1 MFVVR
6 LDKNNEASGGRNLAQ
21 FKTLIEGKIG
31 EREDNISKQWE
42 AMNLLQKTIDH
53 RTGKKNFVFYEGPPT
68 ANGRPG
74 IHHVL
79 ARTLKDTVCKY
90 KVMDGYRVLRKGGW
104 DTHGLP
110 VEIEVEKQLGLSS
123 KPEIEAYGIDKFNEK
138 CQESVF
144 NYESQWKEMSRKMGY
159 FIDMDDPYITLDNNY
174 IETVWWILDKFNKE
188 GFLYEGH
195 KIMPYCPR
203 CGTGLASHEVAQ
215 GYQEIKSN
223 TVIAAFKRKEIDEY
237 FLVWTTT
244 PWTLAANVALAV
256 HPDADYIKAR
266 SNDEV
271 YICAKVLAQ
280 KLLGEDYEV
289 LEEMK
294 GRALEYMEY
303 DQLMPFVVP
312 DKKAFYVTCADYVTT
327 EDGTGIVHIAPAF
340 GEDDYK
346 VGRLY
351 NLPVLQPV
359 AEDGKYTDTPWKG
372 QFVIDADLD
381 IIKWL
386 KAEGKLFKKEK
397 LLHNYPHCWRCKT
410 PLLYYAKPSWYLEM
424 TKIKDLLIE
433 NNNGVEWY
441 PDFVGEKRFG
451 NWLENLNDW
460 AISRS
465 RYWGTPLNVWRC
477 EECGKLETVGS
488 RKELV
493 DRAIEEIDES
503 IELHRPHVDDVH
515 FKCTECG
522 KTMTRVKDVID
533 CWFDSGS
540 MPFAQYHYPFEN
552 KELWEEQ
559 FPADFICEGI
569 DQTRGW
575 FYSLLAIS
583 SFVTGKAP
591 YKKVLVNDLILD
603 AEGQKM
609 SKTKGNTVDP
619 FKMFEEYGAD
629 ALRWY
634 LLYVSPAWTP
644 TRFDVKGIKE
654 VQSKFFN
661 TLRNTY
667 HFFALYANTDNIDPR
682 EFFVPYEERPEIDAW
697 ILSKYNRLVKEVR
710 EEMEVF
716 DLTKSV
722 KKIQNFVNED
732 LSNWYIRRNRR
743 RFWGSELTED
753 KKAVYNTTWEV
764 LEGVVRLCAPFA
776 PYVTEEL
783 YQKLTDDVSVHLA
796 DYPKA
801 NEALIKD
808 DIEEPMD
815 LVRELV
821 SLGRG
826 AREEAQI
833 KVRQPLSKII
843 VDGKYS
849 ETIGDLCVLMEE
861 ELNIKQVVFED
872 NLGDFMNYT
881 LKPDFKVA
889 GPILGKNVKLL
900 GKALSTVETSE
911 VVAKLESEGSFVIEL
926 EGASIE
932 IRKDFIDIR
941 ISAKEGFNVQMFNN
955 KFIILDTSLNQD
967 LLNEGCAR
975 EFVSRIQQLR
985 KSNGYEVMDRIDI
998 TYASDEQMERAIEIY
1013 SDFIKTE
1020 TLADNIIVKA
1030 GGGEV
1035 FNLNGHDT
1043 NIELEKK

>member
-1 MFVVR
+1 M
-6 LDKNNEASGGRNLAQ
+6 AQ

-31 EREDNISKQWE
+31 DREDAISQQWE
-42 AMNLLQKTIDH
+42 TMNLLQQTIDN
-53 RTGKKNFVFYEGPPT
+53 RAGKQDFVFYEGPPT

-138 CQESVF
+138 CKESVF

-159 FIDMDDPYITLDNNY
+159 FIDMEDPYITLDNNY
-174 IETVWWILDKFNKE
+174 IESVWWILDKFNKE

-223 TVIAAFKRKEIDEY
+223 TVVAAFKRKDADEY

-271 YICAKVLAQ
+271 YICAKVLAP
-280 KLLGEDYEV
+280 KLLGEDYEI

-294 GRALEYMEY
+294 GAALEYVEY
-303 DQLMPFVVP
+303 EQLMPFVKP
-312 DKKAFYVTCADYVTT
+312 DKKAFFVTCADYVTT

-346 VGRLY
+346 VGRAY

-397 LLHNYPHCWRCKT
+397 VLHNYPHCWRCKT

-424 TKIKDLLIE
+424 TKIKDTLIE

-465 RYWGTPLNVWRC
+465 RYWGTPLPVWRC
-477 EECGKLETVGS
+477 DECGKLETVGS

-503 IELHRPHVDDVH
+503 IELHRPYVDDVH
-515 FKCTECG
+515 FTCPDCG
-522 KTMTRVKDVID
+522 KTMTRIKDVID

-540 MPFAQYHYPFEN
+540 MPFAQHHYPFEN

-609 SKTKGNTVDP
+609 SKSKGNTVDP
-619 FKMFEEYGAD
+619 FEMFEEYGAD

-661 TLRNTY
+661 TLKNTY
-667 HFFALYANTDNIDPR
+667 HFFALYANTDSIDPR
-682 EFFVPYEERPEIDAW
+682 EFFVPYAKRPEIDAW

-716 DLTKSV
+716 DLTKAV

-743 RFWGSELTED
+743 RFWGTELTED

-776 PYVTEEL
+776 PYITEEL
-783 YQKLTDDVSVHLA
+783 YQKLTDGVSVHLA
-796 DYPKA
+796 DYPTV
-801 NEALIKD
+801 NEALIQD
-808 DIEEPMD
+808 AIEEPMD

-843 VDGKYS
+843 VDGKYR
-849 ETIGDLCVLMEE
+849 ETLGDLCVLIEE

-872 NLGDFMNYT
+872 NLGDFMNYA

-900 GKALSTVETSE
+900 GKALASVEASE
-911 VVAKLESEGSFVIEL
+911 VVAKLEADGSFVIEL
-926 EGASIE
+926 DGESLE
-932 IRKDFIDIR
+932 LRKDFIDIR

-955 KFIILDTSLNQD
+955 KFIILDTSLDQD
-967 LLNEGCAR
+967 LLDEGCAR

-985 KSNGYEVMDRIDI
+985 KANGYEVMDRIDI
-998 TYASDEQMERAIEIY
+998 SYSSDEAMDRAIDIHA
-1013 SDFIKTE
+1013 DFIKTE
-1020 TLADNIIVKA
+1020 TLADTIAVKT
-1030 GGGEV
+1030 GVGEM

-1043 NIELEKK
+1043 WIELAKK

>member
-1 MFVVR
+1 
-6 LDKNNEASGGRNLAQ
+6 LAQ

-31 EREDNISKQWE
+31 DREDAISQQWE
-42 AMNLLQKTIDH
+42 AMNLLQQTIDN
-53 RTGKKNFVFYEGPPT
+53 REGQENFVFYEGPPT

-138 CQESVF
+138 CKESVF

-159 FIDMDDPYITLDNNY
+159 FIDMEDPYITLDNNY

-223 TVIAAFKRKEIDEY
+223 TVVAAFKRKDADEY

-271 YICAKVLAQ
+271 YICAKVLAP
-280 KLLGEDYEV
+280 KLLGEDYEI

-294 GRALEYMEY
+294 GSALEYVEY
-303 DQLMPFVVP
+303 EQLMPFVTP
-312 DKKAFYVTCADYVTT
+312 DKKAFFVTCADYVTT

-346 VGRLY
+346 VGRAY

-397 LLHNYPHCWRCKT
+397 VLHNYPHCWRCKT

-424 TKIKDLLIE
+424 TKIKDTLIE

-465 RYWGTPLNVWRC
+465 RYWGTPLPVWRC
-477 EECGKLETVGS
+477 DDCGKLETVGS

-493 DRAIEEIDES
+493 DRAIENIDES
-503 IELHRPHVDDVH
+503 IELHRPYVDDVH
-515 FKCTECG
+515 FNCPDCG

-540 MPFAQYHYPFEN
+540 MPFAQHHYPFEN

-603 AEGQKM
+603 ADGQKM
-609 SKTKGNTVDP
+609 SKTKGNTVNP
-619 FKMFEEYGAD
+619 FEMFEEYGAD

-661 TLRNTY
+661 TLKNTY

-682 EFFVPYEERPEIDAW
+682 EFFVPYAKRPEIDAW

-716 DLTKSV
+716 DLTKAV

-743 RFWGSELTED
+743 RFWGTELTED

-776 PYVTEEL
+776 PYITEEL
-783 YQKLTDDVSVHLA
+783 YQKLTDGVSVHLA
-796 DYPKA
+796 DYPTV
-801 NEALIKD
+801 NDELIQD
-808 DIEEPMD
+808 AIEEPMD

-843 VDGKYS
+843 VDGKYR
-849 ETIGDLCVLMEE
+849 ETLGDLCVLIEE
-861 ELNIKQVVFED
+861 ELNIKKVVFED
-872 NLGDFMNYT
+872 NLGDFMNYA

-900 GKALSTVETSE
+900 GKALASAPASE
-911 VVAKLESEGSFVIEL
+911 VVAKLEADGSFVIEL
-926 EGASIE
+926 DGESLE
-932 IRKDFIDIR
+932 LRKDFIDIR

-967 LLNEGCAR
+967 LLDEGCAR

-998 TYASDEQMERAIEIY
+998 SYSSDEAMDRAIEIY
-1013 SDFIKTE
+1013 TDFIKTE
-1020 TLADNIIVKA
+1020 TLADTITITA
-1030 GGGEV
+1030 GVGEM

-1043 NIELEKK
+1043 WIELAKK

>member
-1 MFVVR
+1 M
-6 LDKNNEASGGRNLAQ
+6 DQ
-21 FKTLIEGKIG
+21 FKALADGNVG

-42 AMNLLQKTIDH
+42 AMGLLQKTIEN
-53 RTGKKNFVFYEGPPT
+53 REGKENYVFYEGPPT

-90 KVMDGYRVLRKGGW
+90 KVMDGYRVVRKGGW

-138 CQESVF
+138 CKESVF

-159 FIDMDDPYITLDNNY
+159 FIDMEDPYITLNNDY
-174 IETVWWILDKFNKE
+174 IESVWWILNKFNKE

-195 KIMPYCPR
+195 KILPYCPR

-223 TVIAAFKRKEIDEY
+223 TVVVAFKRKEVNEY

-256 HPDADYIKAR
+256 HPDADYIKAK
-266 SNDEV
+266 SNGEV
-271 YICAKVLAQ
+271 YICGKDLAS
-280 KLLGEDYEV
+280 KLLGEEYEV

-294 GRALEYMEY
+294 GSALEHMEY
-303 DQLMPFVVP
+303 EQLMPFVKP
-312 DKKAFYVTCADYVTT
+312 SKKAFFVTLADYVTT

-351 NLPVLQPV
+351 DLPVLQPV
-359 AEDGKYTDTPWKG
+359 AEDGKYTETPWKG
-372 QFVIDADLD
+372 QFVIDADID

-386 KAEGKLFKKEK
+386 KEEGKLFKKEK
-397 LLHNYPHCWRCKT
+397 VLHNYPHCWRCKT

-424 TKIKDLLIE
+424 TKIKERLIE

-441 PDFVGEKRFG
+441 PDFIGEKRFG

-477 EECGKLETVGS
+477 DDCGALESIGS
-488 RKELV
+488 RQELA

-503 IELHRPHVDDVH
+503 IELHRPYVDDVH
-515 FKCTECG
+515 LVCPDCG

-552 KELWEEQ
+552 KELWESQ
-559 FPADFICEGI
+559 YPADFICEGI

-575 FYSLLAIS
+575 FYSLIAIS
-583 SFVTGKAP
+583 SFVTGKSP
-591 YKKVLVNDLILD
+591 YKRVLVNDLILD
-603 AEGQKM
+603 ADGQKM
-609 SKTKGNTVDP
+609 SKTKGNSVDP
-619 FKMFEEYGAD
+619 FEMFEKYGAD

-644 TRFDVKGIKE
+644 TRFDVKGLKE

-661 TLRNTY
+661 TLKNTY
-667 HFFALYANTDNIDPR
+667 NFFALYANTDHIDPR
-682 EFFVPYEERPEIDAW
+682 EFFVPYENRPEIDAW

-722 KKIQNFVNED
+722 RKIQYFVNED

-776 PYVTEEL
+776 PYITEEIYL
-783 YQKLTDDVSVHLA
+783 KLTEGVSVHLA
-796 DYPKA
+796 DYPQV
-801 NEALIKD
+801 NHELIRES
-808 DIEEPMD
+808 IEEPMD

-826 AREEAQI
+826 AREDAQI
-833 KVRQPLSKII
+833 KVRQPLSKMI
-843 VDGKYS
+843 VDGKYR
-849 ETIGDLCVLMEE
+849 ETIGDLTALMED
-861 ELNIKQVVFED
+861 ELNLKAVAFED
-872 NLGDFMNYT
+872 DLGEFMDYV

-900 GKALSTVETSE
+900 GKALGSVDPGE
-911 VVAKLESEGSFVIEL
+911 VVAKLEAGESFIIEL
-926 EGASIE
+926 EGESIE
-932 IRKDFIDIR
+932 IKKDFIDVR
-941 ISAKEGFNVQMFNN
+941 ISSKKGFNVQMFNN
-955 KFIILDTSLNQD
+955 KFVILDTSLSQE
-967 LLNEGCAR
+967 LLDEGYAR
-975 EFVSRIQQLR
+975 EFISRIQQLR
-985 KSNGYEVMDRIDI
+985 KSSGFEVMDRIEI
-998 TYASDEQMERAIEIY
+998 TTSSDDEMEKALKAYEA
-1013 SDFIKTE
+1013 FIKKE
-1020 TLADNIIVKA
+1020 TLADHLFFEKCEN
-1030 GGGEV
+1030 EV

-1043 NIELEKK
+1043 CIGVAKKK

>member
-1 MFVVR
+1 M
-6 LDKNNEASGGRNLAQ
+6 AQ

-31 EREDNISKQWE
+31 DREDAISQQWE
-42 AMNLLQKTIDH
+42 TMNLLQQTIDN
-53 RTGKKNFVFYEGPPT
+53 RAGKQDFVFYEGPPT

-138 CQESVF
+138 CKESVF

-159 FIDMDDPYITLDNNY
+159 FIDMEDPYITLDNNY
-174 IETVWWILDKFNKE
+174 IESVWWILDKFNKE

-223 TVIAAFKRKEIDEY
+223 TVVAAFKRKDADEY

-271 YICAKVLAQ
+271 YICAKVLAP
-280 KLLGEDYEV
+280 KLLGEDYEI

-294 GRALEYMEY
+294 GAALEYVEY
-303 DQLMPFVVP
+303 EQLMPFVKP
-312 DKKAFYVTCADYVTT
+312 DKKAFFVTCADYVTT

-346 VGRLY
+346 VGRAY

-397 LLHNYPHCWRCKT
+397 VLHNYPHCWRCKT

-424 TKIKDLLIE
+424 TKIKDTLIE

-465 RYWGTPLNVWRC
+465 RYWGTPLPVWRC
-477 EECGKLETVGS
+477 DECGKLETVGS

-503 IELHRPHVDDVH
+503 IELHRPYVDDVH
-515 FKCTECG
+515 FTCPDCG

-540 MPFAQYHYPFEN
+540 MPFAQHHYPFEN

-609 SKTKGNTVDP
+609 SKSKGNTVDP
-619 FKMFEEYGAD
+619 FEMFEEYGAD

-661 TLRNTY
+661 TLKNTY
-667 HFFALYANTDNIDPR
+667 HFFALYANTDSIDPR
-682 EFFVPYEERPEIDAW
+682 EFFVPYAKRPEIDAW

-716 DLTKSV
+716 DLTKAV

-743 RFWGSELTED
+743 RFWGTELTED

-776 PYVTEEL
+776 PYITEEL
-783 YQKLTDDVSVHLA
+783 YQKLTDGVSVHLA
-796 DYPKA
+796 DYPTV
-801 NEALIKD
+801 NEALIQD
-808 DIEEPMD
+808 AIEEPMD

-843 VDGKYS
+843 VDGKYR
-849 ETIGDLCVLMEE
+849 ETLGDLCVLIEE

-872 NLGDFMNYT
+872 NLGDFMNYA

-900 GKALSTVETSE
+900 GKALASVEASE
-911 VVAKLESEGSFVIEL
+911 VVAKLEADGSFVIEL
-926 EGASIE
+926 DGESLE
-932 IRKDFIDIR
+932 LRKDFIDIR

-955 KFIILDTSLNQD
+955 KFIILDTSLDQD
-967 LLNEGCAR
+967 LLDEGCAR

-985 KSNGYEVMDRIDI
+985 KANGYEVMDRIDI
-998 TYASDEQMERAIEIY
+998 SYSSDEAMDRAIDIHA
-1013 SDFIKTE
+1013 DFIKTE
-1020 TLADNIIVKA
+1020 TLADTIAVKT
-1030 GGGEV
+1030 GVGEM

-1043 NIELEKK
+1043 WIELAKK

>member
-1 MFVVR
+1 M
-6 LDKNNEASGGRNLAQ
+6 AQ
-21 FKTLIEGKIG
+21 FKTLIEGKVG
-31 EREDNISKQWE
+31 EKEDAISAQWE
-42 AMNLLQKTIDH
+42 AINLLQKTIDN
-53 RTGKKNFVFYEGPPT
+53 RADKENFVFYEGPPT

-123 KPEIEAYGIDKFNEK
+123 KPEIEAYGIDKFNQK
-138 CQESVF
+138 CKESVF

-159 FIDMDDPYITLDNNY
+159 FIDMEDPYITLDNNY
-174 IETVWWILDKFNKE
+174 IESVWWILDKFNKE

-223 TVIAAFKRKEIDEY
+223 TVVAAFKRKDANEY

-256 HPDADYIKAR
+256 HPEADYIKAR

-271 YICAKVLAQ
+271 YICAKVLAP
-280 KLLGEDYEV
+280 KLLGEGYEI
-289 LEEMK
+289 LAEMK
-294 GRALEYMEY
+294 GSALEHIEY
-303 DQLMPFVVP
+303 EQLMPFVIP
-312 DKKAFYVTCADYVTT
+312 DKKAFFVTCADYVTT

-346 VGRLY
+346 VGRQY

-397 LLHNYPHCWRCKT
+397 VVHNYPHCWRCKT

-424 TKIKDLLIE
+424 TKIKDRLIK
-433 NNNGVEWY
+433 NNNEVEWY
-441 PDFVGEKRFG
+441 PDYVGEKRFG

-465 RYWGTPLNVWRC
+465 RYWGTPLPVWRC
-477 EECGKLETVGS
+477 DGCGKLETVGS

-493 DRAIEEIDES
+493 ERAVEKIDES
-503 IELHRPHVDDVH
+503 IELHRPYVDDVH
-515 FKCTECG
+515 FTCPDCSQ
-522 KTMTRVKDVID
+522 TMTRVKDVID

-609 SKTKGNTVDP
+609 SKSKGNSVDP
-619 FKMFEEYGAD
+619 FEMFAEYGAD

-661 TLRNTY
+661 TLKNTY
-667 HFFALYANTDNIDPR
+667 HFFALYANTDSIDPR
-682 EFFVPYEERPEIDAW
+682 DFFVDYANRPEIDAW

-716 DLTKSV
+716 DLTKAV

-743 RFWGSELTED
+743 RFWGTELTED

-776 PYVTEEL
+776 PYITEEL
-783 YQKLTDDVSVHLA
+783 YQKLTDGVSVHLA
-796 DYPKA
+796 DYPTI
-801 NEALIKD
+801 NEALIQD
-808 DIEEPMD
+808 AIEEPMD

-843 VDGKYS
+843 VDGKYRQ
-849 ETIGDLCVLMEE
+849 TLGDLCVLIEE

-872 NLGDFMNYT
+872 NLGDFMNYA

-900 GKALSTVETSE
+900 GKALASVEASE
-911 VVAKLESEGSFVIEL
+911 VVAKLEADGSFVIEL
-926 EGASIE
+926 DGESLE
-932 IRKDFIDIR
+932 LRKDFIDIR

-967 LLNEGCAR
+967 LLDEGCAR

-985 KSNGYEVMDRIDI
+985 KSNGYEVMDRIAI
-998 TYASDEQMERAIEIY
+998 YYSSDEAMDRAIDIY
-1013 SDFIKTE
+1013 TDFIKTE
-1020 TLADNIIVKA
+1020 TLADTITATA
-1030 GGGEV
+1030 GVGEV

-1043 NIELEKK
+1043 AIELVKK

>member
-1 MFVVR
+1 
-6 LDKNNEASGGRNLAQ
+6 LAQ

-31 EREDNISKQWE
+31 EREDVISKQWE
-42 AMNLLQKTIDH
+42 AMNLLQKTIDN
-53 RTGKKNFVFYEGPPT
+53 REGQENFVFYEGPPT

-90 KVMDGYRVLRKGGW
+90 KVMDGYRVIRKGGW

-123 KPEIEAYGIDKFNEK
+123 KLEIEAYGIDKFNEK
-138 CQESVF
+138 CKESVF

-159 FIDMDDPYITLDNNY
+159 FIDMEDPYITLDNNY

-223 TVIAAFKRKEIDEY
+223 TVVAAFKRSDANEY

-271 YICAKVLAQ
+271 YICAKVLAP
-280 KLLGEDYEV
+280 KLLGEDYEI

-294 GRALEYMEY
+294 GSALEYVEY
-303 DQLMPFVVP
+303 EQLMPFVVP
-312 DKKAFYVTCADYVTT
+312 DKKAFFVTCADYVTT

-346 VGRLY
+346 VGRQY

-397 LLHNYPHCWRCKT
+397 VTHNYPHCWRCKT

-424 TKIKDLLIE
+424 TKIKDRLIE

-465 RYWGTPLNVWRC
+465 RYWGTPLPVWRC

-493 DRAIEEIDES
+493 ERAVENIDES
-503 IELHRPHVDDVH
+503 IELHRPYVDDVH
-515 FKCTECG
+515 FTCPDCG

-609 SKTKGNTVDP
+609 SKTKGNSVDP
-619 FKMFEEYGAD
+619 LEMFAEYGAD

-661 TLRNTY
+661 TLKNTY

-682 EFFVPYEERPEIDAW
+682 AFFVPYAKRPEIDAW

-716 DLTKSV
+716 DLTKAV

-743 RFWGSELTED
+743 RFWGTELTED

-776 PYVTEEL
+776 PYITEEL
-783 YQKLTDDVSVHLA
+783 YQKLTDGISVHLA
-796 DYPKA
+796 DYPTA
-801 NEALIKD
+801 NEELIQD
-808 DIEEPMD
+808 AIEEPMD

-843 VDGKYS
+843 VDGKYR
-849 ETIGDLCVLMEE
+849 ETLGDLCVLIEE
-861 ELNIKQVVFED
+861 ELNIKQVVFEE
-872 NLGDFMNYT
+872 NLGDFMNYA

-889 GPILGKNVKLL
+889 GPVLGKNVKLL
-900 GKALSTVETSE
+900 GKALASAPASE
-911 VVAKLESEGSFVIEL
+911 VVAKLEADGSFVIEL
-926 EGASIE
+926 DGQSLEL
-932 IRKDFIDIR
+932 RKDFIDIR

-967 LLNEGCAR
+967 LLDEGCAR

-985 KSNGYEVMDRIDI
+985 KSSGYEVMDRIDI
-998 TYASDEQMERAIEIY
+998 SYSSDAQMDRAIEIFT
-1013 SDFIKTE
+1013 DFIKTE
-1020 TLADNIIVKA
+1020 TLADTITIKA
-1030 GGGEV
+1030 GVGEV
-1035 FNLNGHDT
+1035 FSLNGHDT
-1043 NIELEKK
+1043 RIELIKK

>member
-1 MFVVR
+1 M
-6 LDKNNEASGGRNLAQ
+6 AQ

-31 EREDNISKQWE
+31 DREDAISQQWE
-42 AMNLLQKTIDH
+42 TMNLLQQTIDN
-53 RTGKKNFVFYEGPPT
+53 RAGKQDFVFYEGPPT

-138 CQESVF
+138 CKESVF

-159 FIDMDDPYITLDNNY
+159 FIDMEDPYITLDNNY
-174 IETVWWILDKFNKE
+174 IESVWWILDKFNKE

-223 TVIAAFKRKEIDEY
+223 TVVAAFKRKDADEY

-271 YICAKVLAQ
+271 YICAKVLAP
-280 KLLGEDYEV
+280 KLLGEDYEI

-294 GRALEYMEY
+294 GAALEYVEY
-303 DQLMPFVVP
+303 EQLMPFVKP
-312 DKKAFYVTCADYVTT
+312 DKKAFFVTCADYVTT

-346 VGRLY
+346 VGRAY

-397 LLHNYPHCWRCKT
+397 VLHNYPHCWRCKT

-424 TKIKDLLIE
+424 TKIKDTLIE

-465 RYWGTPLNVWRC
+465 RYWGTPLPVWRC
-477 EECGKLETVGS
+477 DECGKLETVGS

-503 IELHRPHVDDVH
+503 IELHRPYVDDVH
-515 FKCTECG
+515 FTCPDCG

-540 MPFAQYHYPFEN
+540 MPFAQHHYPFEN

-609 SKTKGNTVDP
+609 SKSKGNTVDP
-619 FKMFEEYGAD
+619 FEMFEEYGAD

-661 TLRNTY
+661 TLKNTY
-667 HFFALYANTDNIDPR
+667 HFFALYANTDSIDPR
-682 EFFVPYEERPEIDAW
+682 EFFVPYAKRPEIDAW

-716 DLTKSV
+716 DLTKAV

-743 RFWGSELTED
+743 RFWGTELTED

-776 PYVTEEL
+776 PYITEEL
-783 YQKLTDDVSVHLA
+783 YQKLTDGVSVHLA
-796 DYPKA
+796 DYPTV
-801 NEALIKD
+801 NEALIQD
-808 DIEEPMD
+808 AIEEPMD

-843 VDGKYS
+843 VDGKYR
-849 ETIGDLCVLMEE
+849 ETLGDLCVLIEE

-872 NLGDFMNYT
+872 NLGDFMNYA

-900 GKALSTVETSE
+900 GKALASVEASE
-911 VVAKLESEGSFVIEL
+911 VVAKLEADGSFVIEL
-926 EGASIE
+926 DGESLE
-932 IRKDFIDIR
+932 LRKDFIDIR

-955 KFIILDTSLNQD
+955 KFIILDTSLTQE
-967 LLNEGCAR
+967 LLDEGCAR

-985 KSNGYEVMDRIDI
+985 KANGYEVMDRIDI
-998 TYASDEQMERAIEIY
+998 TYSSDEAMDRAIDIHA
-1013 SDFIKTE
+1013 DFIKTE
-1020 TLADNIIVKA
+1020 TLADTIAVTA
-1030 GGGEV
+1030 GVGEM

-1043 NIELEKK
+1043 WIELAKK

>member
-1 MFVVR
+1 M
-6 LDKNNEASGGRNLAQ
+6 AQ

-31 EREDNISKQWE
+31 DREDAISQQWE
-42 AMNLLQKTIDH
+42 TMNLLQQTIDN
-53 RTGKKNFVFYEGPPT
+53 RAGKQDFVFYEGPPT

-138 CQESVF
+138 CKESVF

-159 FIDMDDPYITLDNNY
+159 FIDMEDPYITLDNNY
-174 IETVWWILDKFNKE
+174 IESVWWILDKFNKE

-223 TVIAAFKRKEIDEY
+223 TVVAAFKRKDADEY

-271 YICAKVLAQ
+271 YICAKVLAP
-280 KLLGEDYEV
+280 KLLGEDYEI

-294 GRALEYMEY
+294 GAALEYVEY
-303 DQLMPFVVP
+303 EQLMPFVKP
-312 DKKAFYVTCADYVTT
+312 DKKAFFVTCADYVTT

-346 VGRLY
+346 VGRAY

-397 LLHNYPHCWRCKT
+397 VLHNYPHCWRCKT

-424 TKIKDLLIE
+424 TKIKDTLIE

-465 RYWGTPLNVWRC
+465 RYWGTPLPVWRC
-477 EECGKLETVGS
+477 DECGKLETVGS

-503 IELHRPHVDDVH
+503 IELHRPYVDDVH
-515 FKCTECG
+515 FTCPDCG

-540 MPFAQYHYPFEN
+540 MPFAQHHYPFEN

-609 SKTKGNTVDP
+609 SKSKGNTVDP
-619 FKMFEEYGAD
+619 FEMFEEYGAD

-661 TLRNTY
+661 TLKNTY
-667 HFFALYANTDNIDPR
+667 HFFALYANTDSIDPR
-682 EFFVPYEERPEIDAW
+682 EFFVPYAKRPEIDAW

-716 DLTKSV
+716 DLTKAV

-743 RFWGSELTED
+743 RFWGTELTED

-776 PYVTEEL
+776 PYITEEL
-783 YQKLTDDVSVHLA
+783 YQKLTDGVSVHLA
-796 DYPKA
+796 DYPTV
-801 NEALIKD
+801 NEALIQD
-808 DIEEPMD
+808 AIEEPMD

-843 VDGKYS
+843 VDGKYR
-849 ETIGDLCVLMEE
+849 ETLGDLCVLIEE

-872 NLGDFMNYT
+872 NLGDFMNYA

-900 GKALSTVETSE
+900 GKALASVEASE
-911 VVAKLESEGSFVIEL
+911 VVAKLEADGSFVIEL
-926 EGASIE
+926 DGESLE
-932 IRKDFIDIR
+932 LRKDFIDIR

-955 KFIILDTSLNQD
+955 KFIILDTSLDQD
-967 LLNEGCAR
+967 LLDEGCAR

-985 KSNGYEVMDRIDI
+985 KANGYEVMDRIDI
-998 TYASDEQMERAIEIY
+998 TYSSDEAMDRAIDIHA
-1013 SDFIKTE
+1013 DFIKTE
-1020 TLADNIIVKA
+1020 TLADTIAVKT
-1030 GGGEV
+1030 GVGEM

-1043 NIELEKK
+1043 WIELAKK

>member
-1 MFVVR
+1 M
-6 LDKNNEASGGRNLAQ
+6 
-21 FKTLIEGKIG
+21 
-31 EREDNISKQWE
+31 ISKQWE
-42 AMNLLQKTIDH
+42 AMNLLQKTIDN
-53 RTGKKNFVFYEGPPT
+53 REGQENFVFYEGPPT

-90 KVMDGYRVLRKGGW
+90 KVMDGYRVIRKGGW

-123 KPEIEAYGIDKFNEK
+123 KLEIEAYGIDKFNEK
-138 CQESVF
+138 CKESVF

-159 FIDMDDPYITLDNNY
+159 FIDMEDPYITLDNNY

-223 TVIAAFKRKEIDEY
+223 TVVAAFKRSDANEY

-271 YICAKVLAQ
+271 YICAKVLAP
-280 KLLGEDYEV
+280 KLLGEDYEI

-294 GRALEYMEY
+294 GSALEYVEY
-303 DQLMPFVVP
+303 EQLMPFVVP
-312 DKKAFYVTCADYVTT
+312 DKKAFFVTCADYVTI

-346 VGRLY
+346 VGRQY

-397 LLHNYPHCWRCKT
+397 VTHNYPHCWRCKT

-424 TKIKDLLIE
+424 TKIKDRLIE

-465 RYWGTPLNVWRC
+465 RYWGTPLPVWRC

-493 DRAIEEIDES
+493 ERAVENIDES
-503 IELHRPHVDDVH
+503 IELHRPYVDDVH
-515 FKCTECG
+515 FTCPDCG

-609 SKTKGNTVDP
+609 SKTKGNSVDP
-619 FKMFEEYGAD
+619 FEMFAEYGAD

-661 TLRNTY
+661 TLKNTY

-682 EFFVPYEERPEIDAW
+682 AFFVPYAKRPEIDAW

-716 DLTKSV
+716 DLTKAV

-743 RFWGSELTED
+743 RFWGTELTED

-776 PYVTEEL
+776 PYITEEL
-783 YQKLTDDVSVHLA
+783 YQKLTDGISVHLA
-796 DYPKA
+796 DYPTA
-801 NEALIKD
+801 NEALIED
-808 DIEEPMD
+808 AIEEPMD

-843 VDGKYS
+843 VDGKYR
-849 ETIGDLCVLMEE
+849 ETLGDLCVLIEE
-861 ELNIKQVVFED
+861 ELNIKQVVFEE
-872 NLGDFMNYT
+872 NLGDFMNYA

-889 GPILGKNVKLL
+889 GPVLGKNVKLL
-900 GKALSTVETSE
+900 GKALASAPASE
-911 VVAKLESEGSFVIEL
+911 VVAKLEADGSFVIEL
-926 EGASIE
+926 DGQSLEL
-932 IRKDFIDIR
+932 RKDFIDIR

-967 LLNEGCAR
+967 LLDEGCAR

-985 KSNGYEVMDRIDI
+985 KSSGYEVMDRIDI
-998 TYASDEQMERAIEIY
+998 SYSSDAQMDRAIEIFT
-1013 SDFIKTE
+1013 DFVKTE
-1020 TLADNIIVKA
+1020 TLADTITIKA
-1030 GGGEV
+1030 GVGEV
-1035 FNLNGHDT
+1035 FSLNGHDT
-1043 NIELEKK
+1043 RIELCKLS

>member
-1 MFVVR
+1 M
-6 LDKNNEASGGRNLAQ
+6 AQ
-21 FKTLIEGKIG
+21 FKSLVEGNIG

-42 AMNLLQKTIDH
+42 ATDILQRTIDL
-53 RTGKKNFVFYEGPPT
+53 REGKENFVFYEGPPT

-79 ARTLKDTVCKY
+79 ARTLKDSVCKY
-90 KVMDGYRVLRKGGW
+90 KVMDGYHVIRKGGW

-138 CQESVF
+138 CRESVF
-144 NYESQWKEMSRKMGY
+144 NYEGQWKEMSRKMGY
-159 FIDMDDPYITLDNNY
+159 FIDMEDPYITLDNDY
-174 IETVWWILDKFNKE
+174 IESVWWILNKFNKE

-223 TVIAAFKRKEIDEY
+223 TVVVAFKRKNLEEN

-256 HPDADYIKAR
+256 HPEADYIKAR
-266 SNDEV
+266 SNSKV
-271 YICAKVLAQ
+271 YVCAKVLAP
-280 KLLGEDYEV
+280 KLLREDYEI

-294 GRALEYMEY
+294 GADLEYLEY
-303 DQLMPFVVP
+303 EQLMPFVKP
-312 DKKAFYVTCADYVTT
+312 DKKAFFVTCADYVTT

-346 VGRLY
+346 IGRQY

-386 KAEGKLFKKEK
+386 KEQGKLFKKEK
-397 LLHNYPHCWRCKT
+397 MIHNYPHCWRCKT

-424 TKIKDLLIE
+424 TKIKDQLIE

-477 EECGKLETVGS
+477 DDCGAIESIGS
-488 RKELV
+488 RKELI
-493 DRAIEEIDES
+493 DRAVEDIDES
-503 IELHRPHVDDVH
+503 IELHRPYVDEVH
-515 FKCTECG
+515 LVCPDCG

-533 CWFDSGS
+533 CWFDSGA

-552 KELWEEQ
+552 KELWENQ

-609 SKTKGNTVDP
+609 SKSKGNSVDP
-619 FKMFEEYGAD
+619 FAMFEQYGAD

-644 TRFDVKGIKE
+644 TRFDIKGLKE

-667 HFFALYANTDNIDPR
+667 NFFALYANTDSIDPR
-682 EFFVPYEERPEIDAW
+682 EFFVPYEKRQVIDSW

-710 EEMEVF
+710 GEMEIF
-716 DLTKSV
+716 DLTRAV
-722 KKIQNFVNED
+722 RKIQTFVNED

-783 YQKLTDDVSVHLA
+783 HQKLTDGESVHLA
-796 DYPKA
+796 DYPLI
-801 NEALIKD
+801 NETLIND
-808 DIEEPMD
+808 AIEEPMD

-826 AREEAQI
+826 AREDAQI

-843 VDGKYS
+843 VDGKYR
-849 ETIGDLCVLMEE
+849 ELIGDLIVLIEE
-861 ELNIKQVVFED
+861 ELNIKAVVFED
-872 NLGDFMNYT
+872 DLGAFMNYT

-900 GKALSTVETSE
+900 GKALATVDPGE
-911 VVAKLESEGSFVIEL
+911 VVSKLESEQSFIIKL
-926 EGASIE
+926 EGESIE
-932 IRKDFIDIR
+932 IKKDFIDIR
-941 ISAKEGFNVQMFNN
+941 ISSKTGFNVQMLNN
-955 KFIILDTSLNQD
+955 KFIILDTSLSQE
-967 LLNEGCAR
+967 LLEEGYAR

-985 KSNGYEVMDRIDI
+985 KSSGFEVMDRIDI
-998 TYASDEQMERAIEIY
+998 ICSSDDEMQGALNHHAN
-1013 SDFIKTE
+1013 FIKTE
-1020 TLADNIIVKA
+1020 TLADNLFFESVADEI
-1030 GGGEV
+1030 

-1043 NIELEKK
+1043 MIKVVKK

>member
-1 MFVVR
+1 M
-6 LDKNNEASGGRNLAQ
+6 AQ

-31 EREDNISKQWE
+31 EREDVISKQWE
-42 AMNLLQKTIDH
+42 AMNLLQKTIDN
-53 RTGKKNFVFYEGPPT
+53 REGQENFVFYEGPPT

-90 KVMDGYRVLRKGGW
+90 KVMDGYRVIRKGGW

-123 KPEIEAYGIDKFNEK
+123 KLEIEAYGIDKFNEK
-138 CQESVF
+138 CKESVF

-159 FIDMDDPYITLDNNY
+159 FIDMEDPYITLDNNY

-223 TVIAAFKRKEIDEY
+223 TVVAAFKRSDANEY

-271 YICAKVLAQ
+271 YICAKVLAP
-280 KLLGEDYEV
+280 KLLGEDYEI

-294 GRALEYMEY
+294 GSALEYVEY
-303 DQLMPFVVP
+303 EQLMPFVVP
-312 DKKAFYVTCADYVTT
+312 DKKAFFVTCADYVTT

-346 VGRLY
+346 VGRQY

-397 LLHNYPHCWRCKT
+397 VTHNYPHCWRCKT

-424 TKIKDLLIE
+424 TKIKDRLIE

-465 RYWGTPLNVWRC
+465 RYWGTPLPVWRC

-493 DRAIEEIDES
+493 ERAVENIDES
-503 IELHRPHVDDVH
+503 IELHRPYVDDVH
-515 FKCTECG
+515 FTCPDCG

-609 SKTKGNTVDP
+609 SKTKGNSVDP
-619 FKMFEEYGAD
+619 FEMFAEYGAD

-661 TLRNTY
+661 TLKNTY

-682 EFFVPYEERPEIDAW
+682 AFFVPYAKRPEIDAW

-716 DLTKSV
+716 DLTKAV

-743 RFWGSELTED
+743 RFWGTELTED

-776 PYVTEEL
+776 PYITEEL
-783 YQKLTDDVSVHLA
+783 YQKLTDGISVHLA
-796 DYPKA
+796 DYPTA
-801 NEALIKD
+801 NEALIED
-808 DIEEPMD
+808 AIEEPMD

-843 VDGKYS
+843 VDGKYR
-849 ETIGDLCVLMEE
+849 ETLGDLCVLIEE
-861 ELNIKQVVFED
+861 ELNIKQVVFEE
-872 NLGDFMNYT
+872 NLGDFMNYA

-889 GPILGKNVKLL
+889 GPVLGKNVKLL
-900 GKALSTVETSE
+900 GKALASAPASE
-911 VVAKLESEGSFVIEL
+911 VVAKLEADGSFVIEL
-926 EGASIE
+926 DGQSLEL
-932 IRKDFIDIR
+932 RKDFIDIR

-967 LLNEGCAR
+967 LLDEGCAR

-985 KSNGYEVMDRIDI
+985 KSSGYEVMDRIDI
-998 TYASDEQMERAIEIY
+998 SYSSDAQMDRAIEIFT
-1013 SDFIKTE
+1013 DFIKTE
-1020 TLADNIIVKA
+1020 TLADTITIKA
-1030 GGGEV
+1030 GVGEV
-1035 FNLNGHDT
+1035 FSLNGHDT
-1043 NIELEKK
+1043 RIELCKLS